1 MDLTRDYE
9 NAAFI
14 ENAASY
20 PETWEEKAEDFR
32 ASRHAIGQAR
42 LGVAYGAGER
52 ERLDLFLPSGRPA
65 GLVMFVHGGY
75 WKAFG
80 RETWSH
86 LAAGPMER
94 DFAVAVPSYP
104 LAPQARIAEM
114 TRCMVAAARRAT
126 ELVPSAPLTVTGHSA
141 GGHLAA
147 RLAMLAPEGMAWA
160 VPISPLSDLAPL
172 MRTEMNAVLGIDDAE
187 TEAESPVRGRPAP
200 GVSCEVWV
208 GAEERPAFLDQARWL
223 SEAWDVPLR
232 IAPGRHHFDVI
243 EMLEDGDSPLTA
255 SVCA

>member
-9 NAAFI
+9 NGAFI
-14 ENAASY
+14 EDAAAY
-20 PETWEEKAEDFR
+20 PEMWEETAHDFR
-32 ASRHAIGQAR
+32 ASRHAVGQAR
-42 LGVAYGAGER
+42 LGVAYGPGER

-65 GLVMFVHGGY
+65 GLLMFVHGGY

-94 DFAVAVPSYP
+94 DMAVAIPSYP
-104 LAPQARIAEM
+104 LAPEARIAEM
-114 TRCMVAAARRAT
+114 TRCMVAAAAKAVK
-126 ELVPSAPLTVTGHSA
+126 LVPGAPLTVAGHSA

-147 RLAMLAPEGMAWA
+147 RLAMLAPEGMVRA

-172 MRTEMNAVLGIDDAE
+172 MRTEMNGVLGIDAVE
-187 TEAESPVRGRPAP
+187 AAAESPVRGRPAP
-200 GVSCEVWV
+200 GISCEVWV

-223 SEAWDVPLR
+223 SEAWDAPLR

-255 SVCA
+255 SVCG